1 MASAERGDWFE
12 KQTLGS
18 LPARAARRWGACEA
32 LCFKGR
38 RLTFADLARGV
49 APCSDPRAARRPP
62 SCRRREAS
70 FLLIR
75 AGHLSIDG
83 GGVHA

>member
-1 MASAERGDWFE
+1 MTSPEPRPGPA
-12 KQTLGS
+12 
-18 LPARAARRWGACEA
+18 LPES
-32 LCFKGR
+32 
-38 RLTFADLARGV
+38 RGV

-62 SCRRREAS
+62 SCLRREAS